1 MPQSLRKTCLA
12 ALAGLAIAMHF
23 VNPAAAFDPQAAVTL
38 IDEAFVKEIRGWL
51 QVPVVLISV
60 EAQNKRYAAIE
71 QSKIDELDKQ
81 WQAERKER
89 NQPLIAAVLSNP
101 LSSYLTQIQ
110 AASDGLYTE
119 IFVVD
124 NKGLNVGQSSITS
137 DYWQGDEAKFKK
149 TYPAGPIA
157 VFVDKAELEEKSK
170 TWRTQ
175 VSLTVTDAA
184 GKAIGAVTIEVNLTE
199 LARLRNG

>member
-1 MPQSLRKTCLA
+1 MSLRKTCLA
-12 ALAGLAIAMHF
+12 ALAGLAVALPF
-23 VNPAAAFDPQAAVTL
+23 LSPAAAFDPQAAAAL
-38 IDEAFVKEIRGWL
+38 IDEAVVKDIRGWV

-71 QSKIDELDKQ
+71 QSRIDNLDKQ
-81 WQAERKER
+81 WRAETKEQ

-137 DYWQGDEAKFKK
+137 DYWQGDEAKFQK
-149 TYPAGPIA
+149 TYPLGPTA

-170 TWRTQ
+170 TWRAQ

-184 GKAIGAVTIEVNLTE
+184 GKAIGAVTIEINLTE